1 MNRVTVTALTTGAL
15 VLACATAFPATQD
28 YPTRP
33 ITMIV
38 PYPPGGGVD
47 VMGRLI
53 GQKLS
58 VALGQQVVIENR
70 GGAGGMI
77 GTRDAAKAAPD
88 GYTIVMLLT
97 GISLGANTGYDVNK
111 DFAPIGIVASTPIIV
126 DANPALPARSLSD
139 VIALAKKEP
148 GKLAAGTPPAPTIN
162 YFAAEL
168 FNLMAGTDITVVT
181 YKGTG
186 PLTNDLLG
194 NHVSLGFNTIPASV
208 SNIAAGQLR
217 GLAVAAPV
225 RSAALPDVPTAAQ
238 SGLPGFEAVQY
249 YVTRTAD
256 DEGFITEDSIA
267 YYMARVRGGTGL
279 ITVEMASPEKVGRHR
294 RREVG
299 IYDDRFIP
307 GLTRLVGAIH
317 GGGAKASIQLGHAG
331 GHTRLDISGET
342 PIAPSAVPHPV
353 YDDIRNH
360 RARGDDGRAHSR
372 NDCGPCRR
380 RAARAGGGLR
390 LRRNPRGPRLSDLAI
405 PCAV

>member
-1 MNRVTVTALTTGAL
+1 MNRMTMAALPASL
-15 VLACATAFPATQD
+15 FVLACVAAVPAAAQD

-38 PYPPGGGVD
+38 PYPAGGGVD
-47 VMGRLI
+47 VMGRLV

-77 GTRDAAKAAPD
+77 GTRDAARATPD

-97 GISLGANTGYDVNK
+97 GISLGADPGYDVNK

-126 DANPALPARSLSD
+126 DTNPALPAKSLSD
-139 VIALAKKEP
+139 IITLAKKEP
-148 GKLAAGTPPAPTIN
+148 GKLAAGTPPAPTLN

-217 GLAVAAPV
+217 GIAVAAPV
-225 RSAALPDVPTAAQ
+225 RSAALPDVPTAAE
-238 SGLPGFEAVQY
+238 SGLPGFEAIQY
-249 YVTRTAD
+249 YGLAAPAGTPQPIVDRINKELRAILTSDEMKKRLIAD
-256 DEGFITEDSIA
+256 GSD
-267 YYMARVRGGTGL
+267 
-279 ITVEMASPEKVGRHR
+279 P
-294 RREVG
+294 
-299 IYDDRFIP
+299 
-307 GLTRLVGAIH
+307 
-317 GGGAKASIQLGHAG
+317 
-331 GHTRLDISGET
+331 
-342 PIAPSAVPHPV
+342 APSTPEE
-353 YDDIRNH
+353 Y
-360 RARGDDGRAHSR
+360 GDNIKREEGKW
-372 NDCGPCRR
+372 
-380 RAARAGGGLR
+380 AALVQKLGLK
-390 LRRNPRGPRLSDLAI
+390 LE
-405 PCAV
+405 

>member
-1 MNRVTVTALTTGAL
+1 MNRMTMAALSASIF
-15 VLACATAFPATQD
+15 VLACAAAVPAAAQD

-38 PYPPGGGVD
+38 PYPAGGGVD

-77 GTRDAAKAAPD
+77 GTRDAARAAPD

-97 GISLGANTGYDVNK
+97 GISLGADPGYDVNK
-111 DFAPIGIVASTPIIV
+111 DFAPVGIVASTPIIV
-126 DANPALPARSLSD
+126 DTNPALPVKSLSD
-139 VIALAKKEP
+139 IIALAKKEP
-148 GKLAAGTPPAPTIN
+148 GKLAAGTPPAPTLN

-217 GLAVAAPV
+217 GIAVAAPT
-225 RSAALPDVPTAAQ
+225 RSTALPDVPTAAE
-238 SGLPGFEAVQY
+238 SGLPGFEAIQY
-249 YVTRTAD
+249 YGLAAPAGTPRPIVDRINKELRAILTSDDMKKRLIAD
-256 DEGFITEDSIA
+256 GSN
-267 YYMARVRGGTGL
+267 
-279 ITVEMASPEKVGRHR
+279 P
-294 RREVG
+294 
-299 IYDDRFIP
+299 
-307 GLTRLVGAIH
+307 
-317 GGGAKASIQLGHAG
+317 
-331 GHTRLDISGET
+331 
-342 PIAPSAVPHPV
+342 APSTPEE
-353 YDDIRNH
+353 Y
-360 RARGDDGRAHSR
+360 GDNIKREESKW
-372 NDCGPCRR
+372 
-380 RAARAGGGLR
+380 AALVQKLGLK
-390 LRRNPRGPRLSDLAI
+390 LE
-405 PCAV
+405 